1 MKHSPI
7 ARIALPS
14 IVSNLTVPLLGL
26 ADTAITGHLGS
37 AAAMASIAL
46 GGMVFNM
53 VYWLCNFLR
62 MGTGSLTSQAYGARQ
77 TEEAHRLLA
86 RSLCLGL
93 ALAVVFFCL
102 QQPIFALAMTFVEAT
117 PQTEGLTAVYFSI
130 LIWGAPAMMAQFS
143 LNGWLLGMQDA
154 FSPMLAAIT
163 QNVVNVAV
171 SLMLVFGLH
180 MGVSGVATGTL
191 VAQYVGVALLLVM
204 VCRRHGVRR
213 RHLTASGTFTRGALW
228 RFFRINTD
236 IFFRTLC
243 LVAVTTCFTAFS
255 SALGETALAANT
267 LLMQFFIFFS
277 YFMDG
282 FAYAGEALGGKYVG
296 ARHRQGFDALTRR
309 LLRLAALL
317 ACVFVGLYGLAGH
330 ALIAC
335 LTDLGAV
342 RATAGGV
349 LWAVCLVP
357 LAGAAAFIFDG
368 LFIGAAATREML
380 TAMATACLVFFAVHA
395 LLTTDVASLWWAFIA
410 YLATRSLAQALLL
423 RRVRRKS
430 FS

>member
-77 TEEAHRLLA
+77 TDEAHRLLA

-191 VAQYVGVALLLVM
+191 VAQYAGVALLLIM
-204 VCRRHGVRR
+204 LGRRHGVRWQ
-213 RHLTASGTFTRGALW
+213 HLTARGTFTRGALW

-296 ARHRQGFDALTRR
+296 ARHRRGFDALTRR
-309 LLRLAALL
+309 LLRLATLL
-317 ACVFVGLYGLAGH
+317 ACLFAAVYGLAGH
-330 ALIAC
+330 TLIGW
-335 LTDLGAV
+335 LTDLSAV
-342 RATAGGV
+342 RETADAV

-380 TAMATACLVFFAVHA
+380 LAMATACLVFFAAHA
-395 LLTTDVASLWWAFIA
+395 LLATDIVSLWWAFIA
-410 YLATRSLAQALLL
+410 YLATRSLTQAVLL
-423 RRVRRKS
+423 RRVCRRS